1 MNFWIGWVGNR
12 ETGKEST
19 KNHLY
24 FFFLSGKGRALILFS
39 LPKSSKRMPKAQK
52 SEAPYQNTLT
62 RAELADA
69 IHDRLGLSRV
79 EAAQF
84 VEKMVEGLLVGLEK
98 GHDVKISSF
107 GTFRLLNK
115 AERIGRN
122 PKSGIEAKISARRVV
137 SFHPSNKLRQRMNG
151 SVAS

>member
-1 MNFWIGWVGNR
+1 M
-12 ETGKEST
+12 
-19 KNHLY
+19 
-24 FFFLSGKGRALILFS
+24 ILFS

-151 SVAS
+151 TAAS

>member
-1 MNFWIGWVGNR
+1 
-12 ETGKEST
+12 
-19 KNHLY
+19 
-24 FFFLSGKGRALILFS
+24 
-39 LPKSSKRMPKAQK
+39 MPKVQK
-52 SEAPYQNTLT
+52 SEALYQNTLT

-79 EAAQF
+79 ESAQF
-84 VEKMVEGLLVGLEK
+84 VEKMVEGLLCGLEQ
-98 GHDVKISSF
+98 GHDMKISSF

-151 SVAS
+151 TAAS

>member
-1 MNFWIGWVGNR
+1 VEIRKALKRKKASLLFFPFGQRYCIAYPFLMPNF
-12 ETGKEST
+12 KES
-19 KNHLY
+19 Y
-24 FFFLSGKGRALILFS
+24 
-39 LPKSSKRMPKAQK
+39 RMPKAQK
-52 SEAPYQNTLT
+52 SDAFYQNTLT

-69 IHDRLGLSRV
+69 IHDRLGLSRA
-79 EAAQF
+79 ESAQF
-84 VEKMVEGLLVGLEK
+84 VEKVVEGLLSGLEQ